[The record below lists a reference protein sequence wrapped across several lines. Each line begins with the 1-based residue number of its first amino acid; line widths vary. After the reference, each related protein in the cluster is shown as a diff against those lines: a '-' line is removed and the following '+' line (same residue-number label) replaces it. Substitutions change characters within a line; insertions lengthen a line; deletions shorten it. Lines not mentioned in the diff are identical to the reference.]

1 MAVLYPSFFSF
12 TVTRT
17 NATREPSG
25 EICVSPAQTKLN
37 KSFSVTFRFCA
48 KTGPAHSVIVIKTSK
63 KRDRIRSS
71 FQDGLATRRYSTG
84 NGLKVEQR
92 NGAVRRPLGS
102 VSVLSH

>member
-48 KTGPAHSVIVIKTSK
+48 KAGTTHRAMVTNRSN
-63 KRDRIRSS
+63 KRDLMRFPPRLDDNAAAFYRERGKRGIGKHTV
-71 FQDGLATRRYSTG
+71 QIDI
-84 NGLKVEQR
+84 
-92 NGAVRRPLGS
+92 
-102 VSVLSH
+102 

>member
-37 KSFSVTFRFCA
+37 KSFSVMFRFCA
-48 KTGPAHSVIVIKTSK
+48 KTEPAHSAIMIKTG
-63 KRDRIRSS
+63 KRRVRIR
-71 FQDGLATRRYSTG
+71 FPFGHGFGTRRYSTG
-84 NGLKVEQR
+84 NQSNGEQR
-92 NGAVRRPLGS
+92 NGAVARRLRRAT
-102 VSVLSH
+102 L